1 MITNNYTNPYIPP
14 GVCKE
19 EDQGQKTSIGALRV
33 GDARHAA
40 GAPFDAGL
48 LRLVFQ
54 PQSLGD
60 FTDAYSNP
68 YKPLPFYLE
77 ESIVFCETIQS
88 LSKSNQIL
96 VLANL

>member
-1 MITNNYTNPYIPP
+1 M
-14 GVCKE
+14 CKE
-19 EDQGQKTSIGALRV
+19 EDPGQKTSIGALRV

-48 LRLVFQ
+48 LRSVFQ

-68 YKPLPFYLE
+68 YKPLPFYLKENTTVYE
-77 ESIVFCETIQS
+77 ERPKKKYVTSKNHQNPGLVDQS
-88 LSKSNQIL
+88 ARISL
-96 VLANL
+96 